1 MMRNSNSH
9 DTSPEALILLK
20 QNEAEL
26 DARENRMKAALSQVT
41 KMGSVWSDAELDENV
56 VGGWLNGNDEEEA
69 SENGNSVGGNG
80 SGAVRMA
87 ETVMNMKQERAK
99 LQNLIAAQERAAS
112 ERFAEADRVR
122 NSALKETAFYRA
134 KLSAYE
140 ANSTTEVSRLERE
153 RISQL
158 ESQLQQLVSEHM
170 AQERKMDELMDLCTS
185 ETKLKEQAEDR
196 ANDAIKRAEFAE
208 NAHEKVLREHSEL
221 IEKHTVLEG
230 SLRDPIDPLLSPS
243 SATQQ
248 KDADIAALSR
258 LVEELTLSRDQ
269 QQRAWEQAQAALLAA
284 TARADE
290 IDRQW
295 SRGTERMFLLE
306 AEVHELRS
314 ELEAR
319 IQEAE
324 SAISRLT
331 DVENAWAKSREEANA
346 LRALTTGGLGE
357 LLDSQKEILADEDR
371 ATRGHAE
378 KLRAMGL
385 EASSLRKMLKEA
397 GVRVDA
403 AQNELSEYKKRSLGP
418 EAEALIKLECEDCQR
433 YKERLL
439 EKEIQNRALSDHNNL
454 LSHELRKGSR
464 LLLRLFSS
472 RNRMN
477 TTTFTDSEI
486 CESRPEHRGKTVFP
500 SSEDLSTKPG
510 CCVIQ

>member
-9 DTSPEALILLK
+9 DTSPEALLLLK

-26 DARENRMKAALSQVT
+26 DARENRMNAALSQAT
-41 KMGSVWSDAELDENV
+41 KMGSVWSDVELDENV
-56 VGGWLNGNDEEEA
+56 VGGWLDGNDEEEA

-80 SGAVRMA
+80 SGAVKMA

-122 NSALKETAFYRA
+122 NNALKETAFYRA

-170 AQERKMDELMDLCTS
+170 AQMDELMDLYTS

-196 ANDAIKRAEFAE
+196 ANDAIKRAELAE
-208 NAHEKVLREHSEL
+208 NAHEKVLREHSE
-221 IEKHTVLEG
+221 KHTALEG
-230 SLRDPIDPLLSPS
+230 SLRDPIDPLLSLS

-269 QQRAWEQAQAALLAA
+269 QQRALEQAQAALLAA

-319 IQEAE
+319 TQETE
-324 SAISRLT
+324 SANSRLR
-331 DVENAWAKSREEANA
+331 DVENVWAKSREEADA

-357 LLDSQKEILADEDR
+357 LLDSQKEMLADEDR

-378 KLRAMGL
+378 KLRAMEL

-433 YKERLL
+433 YRERLL

-454 LSHELRKGSR
+454 LSQELQKGSR

-472 RNRMN
+472 RTRMN